1 MTESD
6 RGLSP
11 FLGGPRARVPQIFLL
26 VIHVFLEIALVWL
39 AIVYWRIAQRL
50 PFEAWQIWVFGTGIA
65 FCFLA
70 FAWRTFVIAR
80 DLLRATGSGRDSAD
94 IND

>member
-6 RGLSP
+6 PGLSP

-26 VIHVFLEIALVWL
+26 VLHLVLEIALVWL

-50 PFEAWQIWVFGTGIA
+50 PFEAWQIWVFGSGIGLCFVA
-65 FCFLA
+65 FG
-70 FAWRTFVIAR
+70 WRTVVIAR
-80 DLLRATGSGRDSAD
+80 DLLRATRSGRDSAD